1 GTVTETGS
9 MTGGAFNG
17 INVTGVMAGTIVAQG
32 AGTIN
37 GFSAGTLSGSV
48 AAVEDPDA
56 NPLTGIGSNFSIGT
70 VMETGSMTGGAF
82 NGVSVTGDMAGT
94 IVAQGAGTIN
104 GFSAGAPSGPVAA
117 VEDPD
122 ANPLTGIGSN
132 FSIGTVTETGSM
144 TGGAFN
150 GITVTGDMGGTIVAQ
165 GAGTINGFSAG
176 TLSGSVA
183 A

>member
-9 MTGGAFNG
+9 MTGRAFNA
-17 INVTGVMAGTIVAQG
+17 INVTGDMAGTIVAQG

-56 NPLTGIGSNFSIGT
+56 NPLTGIGKNFSIG
-70 VMETGSMTGGAF
+70 S
-82 NGVSVTGDMAGT
+82 
-94 IVAQGAGTIN
+94 
-104 GFSAGAPSGPVAA
+104 
-117 VEDPD
+117 
-122 ANPLTGIGSN
+122 
-132 FSIGTVTETGSM
+132 VTETGSM